1 MLMMYQC
8 PAGGSEP
15 ASICAEQCGV
25 SIYVQTCPYLR
36 HGSVGVSAQ
45 KWSMKRVYENL
56 KLH

>member
-1 MLMMYQC
+1 MMYQC